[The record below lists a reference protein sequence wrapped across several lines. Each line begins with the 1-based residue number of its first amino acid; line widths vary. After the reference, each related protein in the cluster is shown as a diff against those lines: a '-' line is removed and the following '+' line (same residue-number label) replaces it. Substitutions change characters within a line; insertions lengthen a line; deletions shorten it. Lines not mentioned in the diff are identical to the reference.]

1 MWPHIRQS
9 LLHTLENIESFHK
22 SFASNSRQLGFL
34 AATVG
39 IFIGMIAFFIV
50 AFLNGSSDKLE
61 EADSLIVFTFAE
73 GITCGVHIM
82 ILASAFIAARMLKTG
97 TPATTQFGPGDL
109 QPEGRRFFNF
119 GILMILALF
128 AAYEF
133 LRLLTYA
140 NEESFSYNTFY
151 SIAVH
156 TWLLSVVFNAFEAV
170 TAIMTV
176 LVVMK
181 SAGRKINDSGR
192 PALLAASTILFFWI
206 KLIAVLVSLTTAMV
220 TTPFLALMPNE
231 TLAYLFSGGV
241 TVLIYVFAMIP
252 CGAIAASAAVTALDM
267 QFEME
272 TQARQ

>member
-1 MWPHIRQS
+1 
-9 LLHTLENIESFHK
+9 
-22 SFASNSRQLGFL
+22 
-34 AATVG
+34 
-39 IFIGMIAFFIV
+39 
-50 AFLNGSSDKLE
+50 
-61 EADSLIVFTFAE
+61 
-73 GITCGVHIM
+73 
-82 ILASAFIAARMLKTG
+82 
-97 TPATTQFGPGDL
+97 
-109 QPEGRRFFNF
+109 
-119 GILMILALF
+119 
-128 AAYEF
+128 
-133 LRLLTYA
+133 
-140 NEESFSYNTFY
+140 
-151 SIAVH
+151 
-156 TWLLSVVFNAFEAV
+156 LLSVVFNAFEAV

>member
-9 LLHTLENIESFHK
+9 LLHTLENIETFHK
-22 SFASNSRQLGFL
+22 PFASNSRQLGFL
-34 AATVG
+34 SAAVG
-39 IFIGMIAFFIV
+39 VFIGMIVFFIV

-61 EADSLIVFTFAE
+61 EAGSLTVTTFAE

-82 ILASAFIAARMLKTG
+82 VLASAFIAARMLKSG
-97 TPATTQFGPGDL
+97 EPAATQFGPGDL
-109 QPEGRRFFNF
+109 QPEGRKFFNP
-119 GILMILALF
+119 GIVITLILY

-140 NEESFSYNTFY
+140 NEESFSYNTIY

-156 TWLLSVVFNAFEAV
+156 SWVLSVVFNAFEAV

-192 PALLAASTILFFWI
+192 PALFAASTILFFWI
-206 KLIAVLVSLTTAMV
+206 KLIQVLVSLTTAMV

-231 TLAYLFSGGV
+231 TLAYLFSGGI
-241 TVLIYVFAMIP
+241 TVLIYVSAMIP
-252 CGAIAASAAVTALDM
+252 CAAIAASAAVTAIDM
-267 QFEME
+267 QFDLE